1 MDSLEIIAST
11 LIVLAILHLIFVS
24 PKKSKKEQEPFDD
37 RNIEFGSAQGEGIS
51 LIRKNYPDLEL
62 RDDPRTG
69 IEEKK

>member
-1 MDSLEIIAST
+1 MDNLEIIAST
-11 LIVLAILHLIFVS
+11 LIVLAILHLIFVA
-24 PKKSKKEQEPFDD
+24 PKKTKKEQKPFDD
-37 RNIEFGSAQGEGIS
+37 RNIEFGSAQGEGVS